1 MWYKM
6 CDFGMHVLC
15 DNSRYVI
22 VLFGIGIAG
31 VRLLYDI
38 GIVGYA
44 YPVFWIVEW
53 IEVLWYDVM
62 WNELF
67 LMWYDMMCIGRFDRT
82 YGWLGNTI
90 VEHWVL

>member
-1 MWYKM
+1 M

-22 VLFGIGIAG
+22 VLCGIGIAGVRLSYDIGIVG

-44 YPVFWIVEW
+44 YLVFWIVEW
-53 IEVLWYDVM
+53 IDVM
-62 WNELF
+62 W
-67 LMWYDMMCIGRFDRT
+67 
-82 YGWLGNTI
+82 
-90 VEHWVL
+90 